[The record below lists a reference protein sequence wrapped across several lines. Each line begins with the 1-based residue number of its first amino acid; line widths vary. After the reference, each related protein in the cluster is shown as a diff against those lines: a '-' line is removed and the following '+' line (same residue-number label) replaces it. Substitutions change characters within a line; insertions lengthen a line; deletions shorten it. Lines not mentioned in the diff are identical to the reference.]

1 MSVLSVD
8 IGQRK
13 LDAVLD
19 LDVRTLLDVQA
30 YDTNDNGELEAPE
43 LDENKTR
50 LSDYLDKKLGFKN
63 AGKPCSPTE
72 TTIELTEG
80 RRVLVHRSYACPA
93 ASEVTPLGTL
103 SVDNSIFMEDTGGH
117 RVVGKFVLGTTP
129 IHHVFLPES
138 QHFEFDA
145 STAPDLP
152 GGRAHSAAPLSQR
165 TGGQKPTADPP
176 KEDVSFVGWVREGIK
191 HILLGYDHILF
202 VIGLVVVVRR
212 FKELALVVTSFTLA
226 HSITLALG
234 ATGTISVASR
244 LVESLIAASIV
255 FVAWDN
261 FRRFGRKL
269 RRNDQSSGDQSSGD
283 QSSGDQS
290 SETQSSGDQSSET
303 QSTETQSPRET
314 HAALPSAP
322 KRHFL
327 TFGFGLVHGFGFASV
342 LTDLGLPTRGLLGA
356 LLGFNLG
363 VEIGQLALVAPL
375 YPLVRYLHKKPQ
387 HELLLVRAT
396 SVVIGALGSLWLIER
411 AFDLSLM
418 PF

>member
-8 IGQRK
+8 IGQQK

-43 LDENKTR
+43 LDENKAR
-50 LSDYLDKKLGFKN
+50 LSDYLDKKLSFKN
-63 AGKPCSPTE
+63 AEKPCSPTE
-72 TTIELTEG
+72 TTFELTEG

-103 SVDNSIFMEDTGGH
+103 SVDNSIFMEDAGGH

-145 STAPDLP
+145 SAAPDLP
-152 GGRAHSAAPLSQR
+152 GGRAHSAAPLSPR
-165 TGGQKPTADPP
+165 TGGQKPTAGPP
-176 KEDVSFVGWVREGIK
+176 EEDVSFLGWVREGIK

-234 ATGTISVASR
+234 ATGTISVAPR

-261 FRRFGRKL
+261 FRRFGRTL
-269 RRNDQSSGDQSSGD
+269 RHQSGKDQSP
-283 QSSGDQS
+283 
-290 SETQSSGDQSSET
+290 
-303 QSTETQSPRET
+303 TETHT
-314 HAALPSAP
+314 ALPSAP

-342 LTDLGLPTRGLLGA
+342 LTELGLPTRGLLGA

-387 HELLLVRAT
+387 HELLLVRA
-396 SVVIGALGSLWLIER
+396 SSAVIGVHGSLWLIER
-411 AFDLSLM
+411 AFDLNLM